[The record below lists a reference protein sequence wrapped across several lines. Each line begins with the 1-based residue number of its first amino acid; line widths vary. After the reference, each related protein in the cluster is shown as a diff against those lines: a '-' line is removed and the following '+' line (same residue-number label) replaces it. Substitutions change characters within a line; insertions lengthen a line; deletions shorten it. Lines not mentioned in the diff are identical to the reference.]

1 MLGERAMHSERMFL
15 PLLIVQNRRFVDKSR
30 ASGDDDRL
38 PTLTI
43 MYLHDGVPTGLRRR
57 PKEAANL
64 RNDDCSSLRSD
75 ELGWRD
81 CDKTLLVVEETLQEL
96 HRGWSRYR

>member
-1 MLGERAMHSERMFL
+1 MRLERMFL
-15 PLLIVQNRRFVDKSR
+15 PLLIFQNRRFVDKSR

-43 MYLHDGVPTGLRRR
+43 MYLHDGVQMGLCRYL
-57 PKEAANL
+57 KEAANL
-64 RNDDCSSLRSD
+64 QNGDCSSLRSD